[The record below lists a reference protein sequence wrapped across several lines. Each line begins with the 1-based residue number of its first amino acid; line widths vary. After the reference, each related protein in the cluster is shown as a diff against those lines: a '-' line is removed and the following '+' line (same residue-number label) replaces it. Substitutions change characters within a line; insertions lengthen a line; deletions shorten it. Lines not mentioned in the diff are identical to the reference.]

1 MYHRRAA
8 SLFYR
13 RLELIARIVRS
24 SCELRLVRVGSDL
37 LKPFSVALTNLG
49 LVSLRIGEHEVL
61 VPVAL
66 FLIAAACE
74 VLPTW

>member
-1 MYHRRAA
+1 
-8 SLFYR
+8 
-13 RLELIARIVRS
+13 
-24 SCELRLVRVGSDL
+24 VRVGSDL